1 MNDKRISEERPK
13 WDLLH
18 AVSSKLRGLAYLIES
33 QRGDLDP
40 PVDLLTIHWGL
51 GRLLT
56 ELSQT
61 VEEVSR
67 RLEVEEIE

>member
-1 MNDKRISEERPK
+1 MNDKCINEERPN

-33 QRGDLDP
+33 QRGDVDP
-40 PVDLLTIHWGL
+40 PVDLLAIHWGL
-51 GRLLT
+51 GMLLT

-67 RLEVEEIE
+67 QLEAEEMK